1 MAVYRKI
8 DCRISNDKKFREL
21 SVEGKLAWYTILS
34 RRDLGPIGAFKA
46 SFESLASEQRGNK
59 YLHEMVDET
68 VTQTVSERFSKIFTK
83 ALHELLEKGFIKYDS
98 ESFLV
103 YVPNFLKY
111 NFPENPNVVK
121 SWNSTIDALPEC
133 ELTNFVFARSAE
145 IIFNSQKDNLI
156 KVLPKEFVEAYKK
169 QYAEGFN
176 KPFLNGSL
184 NGISN
189 QKQKHKQEQEQKNN
203 EDASSKIAET
213 SLTETEKDSL
223 SSAPSLETPKKKT
236 AKKSAK
242 TSAVL
247 KRPED
252 VPEELWKDF
261 LEHRK
266 LKKAPVTNR
275 VLVLL
280 RNEAKK
286 AGWTLEAVINRI
298 ILRDWTGFEA
308 FWVKDEW
315 IERLP
320 GTGDKPIMVK
330 REDFMRDQFVA
341 SDLSMFTPEAA
352 DLIQSVGVQNTRP
365 FKDRIKPL
373 KNVHSEKNVSNPS
386 KVSSE
391 DLSTDIDAFND
402 IPDDFKEGGER

>member
-1 MAVYRKI
+1 MSYVLSFKAAKCKLGNASIKAVLRCLCDYSDDNGTNCRPSTETISLETELDRRTVFKALACLATNDWIKVFKPARGARQSYLINAQKIETVFQQIKILQEDFYSGPVEEVKSGSKKVTAFNTESSYKNDTALSNSSDNVDTSSNNVTSNKI
-8 DCRISNDKKFREL
+8 DTSTSYKNDTASGIKNVTKL
-21 SVEGKLAWYTILS
+21 SQYSVNTPSDNSSDDI
-34 RRDLGPIGAFKA
+34 
-46 SFESLASEQRGNK
+46 
-59 YLHEMVDET
+59 
-68 VTQTVSERFSKIFTK
+68 VSS
-83 ALHELLEKGFIKYDS
+83 H
-98 ESFLV
+98 
-103 YVPNFLKY
+103 
-111 NFPENPNVVK
+111 
-121 SWNSTIDALPEC
+121 
-133 ELTNFVFARSAE
+133 
-145 IIFNSQKDNLI
+145 SQ
-156 KVLPKEFVEAYKK
+156 
-169 QYAEGFN
+169 
-176 KPFLNGSL
+176 
-184 NGISN
+184 
-189 QKQKHKQEQEQKNN
+189 
-203 EDASSKIAET
+203 ET
-213 SLTETEKDSL
+213 SSVF
-223 SSAPSLETPKKKT
+223 SSSPSLETSRKKATKKA
-236 AKKSAK
+236 AKA
-242 TSAVL
+242 SAVL
-247 KRPED
+247 KCPED

-266 LKKAPVTNR
+266 HKQAPVTNR
-275 VLVLL
+275 VLVLI

-308 FWVKDEW
+308 LWVKDEW

>member
-1 MAVYRKI
+1 MARYRKI
-8 DCRISNDKKFREL
+8 DVRIWNDRKFRSL
-21 SVEGKLAWYTILS
+21 SDNGKLAFILLLTHPDTTQIGTIRTRASNLA
-34 RRDLGPIGAFKA
+34 DELGWSSDAMSHAILEAKSKGMIDADEKA
-46 SFESLASEQRGNK
+46 GL
-59 YLHEMVDET
+59 MV
-68 VTQTVSERFSKIFTK
+68 IN
-83 ALHELLEKGFIKYDS
+83 
-98 ESFLV
+98 
-103 YVPNFLKY
+103 NFLKY
-111 NFPENPNVVK
+111 NAPSSPNAFK
-121 SWNSTIDALPEC
+121 SWCELIDLMPEC
-133 ELTNFVFARSAE
+133 DLLDRHVAGLKAFVDGLS
-145 IIFNSQKDNLI
+145 LGM
-156 KVLPKEFVEAYKK
+156 KK
-169 QYAEGFN
+169 AIPNDLLDAIRDAIQHANEQ
-176 KPFLNGSL
+176 PSR
-184 NGISN
+184 I
-189 QKQKHKQEQEQKNN
+189 QEQEQKQEQEQEKEQEKKVAPTN
-203 EDASSKIAET
+203 EVAET
-213 SLTETEKDSL
+213 SLAETETEKVSL
-223 SSAPSLETPKKKT
+223 SSAPSLETSRKKT
-236 AKKSAK
+236 TKKAAKA
-242 TSAVL
+242 SAVL
-247 KRPED
+247 KCPED

-266 LKKAPVTNR
+266 HKQAPVTNR

-308 FWVKDEW
+308 LWVKDEW

-386 KVSSE
+386 GVSKE
-391 DLSTDIDAFND
+391 DLSTDSDAFND